1 MDTPFTSWRDR
12 TWKWF
17 IVHAQSRYALL
28 WLAAVS
34 FADAIFFPVAPE
46 VFLVALMLA
55 HPPRWREYLVTALP
69 ASTLGACVAYFIA
82 HVLFQQFGAPIIAF
96 YGAQHTF
103 VMVQHFIRGHVFAT
117 MAVGNFLPIPDKVFI
132 YAAGFLKAPFLP
144 FISGYFLGRGIR
156 MSVAVYLAGRYGAE
170 ALVIIRRYLVLFTV
184 LLVVLAIIYGMVHL
198 HLFGL

>member
-1 MDTPFTSWRDR
+1 MDTPFTSWSGR
-12 TWKWF
+12 TWQWF
-17 IVHAQSRYALL
+17 TVHARSRYALL

-55 HPPRWREYLVTALP
+55 HPPRWREYLTTAL
-69 ASTLGACVAYFIA
+69 ASSALGACVAYFIA
-82 HVLFQQFGAPIIAF
+82 HALFQQFGAPIIAF
-96 YGAQHTF
+96 YGAQHSF

-170 ALVIIRRYLVLFTV
+170 ALNIIKKYLTYFAV
-184 LLVVLAIIYGMVHL
+184 LLVTLAIIYSMVHW
-198 HLFGL
+198 HLLGL

>member
-1 MDTPFTSWRDR
+1 MDTPLTSWHER

-17 IVHAQSRYALL
+17 IAHAQSRYALL

-55 HPPRWREYLVTALP
+55 HPPRWREYLVTAL
-69 ASTLGACVAYFIA
+69 ASSTLGACVAYFIA
-82 HVLFQQFGAPIIAF
+82 HLLFRQFGEPIIAF

-117 MAVGNFLPIPDKVFI
+117 MALGNFLPIPDKVLI
-132 YAAGFLKAPFLP
+132 YAAGFLNAKFLP
-144 FISGYFLGRGIR
+144 FIAGYFLGRGIR

-170 ALVIIRRYLVLFTV
+170 ALVIIRRYFIAFAV
-184 LLVVLAIIYGMVHL
+184 LLVTLAIIYSMVHW
-198 HLFGL
+198 HLLGF